1 MKDEDRALLQAFAR
15 NNMNL
20 AYTGKEVYLHYN
32 SVRYRLE
39 KIHRETGLNP
49 RNFYDLQKLLEE
61 DAQ

>member
-1 MKDEDRALLQAFAR
+1 MKDEDRALLLAFAR

-20 AYTGKEVYLHYN
+20 AYTGKEVYLNYN

-49 RNFYDLQKLLEE
+49 RNFYDLQKLLNMEE
-61 DAQ
+61 